1 MRRRSLAIVLALAF
15 LSPPLVSPAQRE
27 ARVWSVGFLAARQVD
42 SLDSDPVYG
51 AFPRGLRDLGY
62 VEGRNVVIQW
72 RSAGGKYER
81 LPGLATELVQ
91 LQVDVIVAAGAPAIS
106 AAQKATTTIPIVM
119 GTTGDPVG
127 SGFIRSL
134 ARPGGNITGLSD
146 LVGDLGSKY
155 LDMLLR
161 TVPKLSHVAVLTNP
175 GNSSHAAILASVE
188 ATARGAGAKVLHVTA
203 RSPQEIESAFS
214 TIVQRGARAA
224 IVTADPLFN
233 QQHRQIAD
241 LAAKHRLP
249 AVSGYRQYV
258 YAGGL
263 MNYGADFADN
273 FRRAAAY
280 VDRILKGARPA
291 DLPVEQATRFQL
303 AVNLKTARALGLTI
317 PPSVLA
323 GADEVIQ

>member
-1 MRRRSLAIVLALAF
+1 MDRRAFVATAAGLLAAPLASF
-15 LSPPLVSPAQRE
+15 AQSQ
-27 ARVWSVGFLAARQVD
+27 AKVWRVGFLAARHVD
-42 SLDSDPVYG
+42 SLDSDTMFG

-62 VEGRNVVIQW
+62 IEGRNLVIEW
-72 RSAGGKYER
+72 RSAEGKYER
-81 LPGLATELVQ
+81 LPDLAAALVQ
-91 LQVDVIVAAGAPAIS
+91 LDVDVIVAAGAPAIG

-127 SGFIRSL
+127 SGFVKSL

-155 LDMLLR
+155 LDMLLG
-161 TVPKLSHVAVLTNP
+161 TVPKLSHVAILTNP
-175 GNSSHAAILASVE
+175 ENSSHAAILTSVQ
-188 ATARGAGAKVLHVTA
+188 AGARGAGARVLHVTA
-203 RSPQEIESAFS
+203 RSPREIENAFS
-214 TIVQRGARAA
+214 TMVQRAARAA

-249 AVSGYRQYV
+249 AISGYRQYV

-263 MNYGADFADN
+263 MNYGPDFTDN

-280 VDRILKGARPA
+280 VDKILKGAKPA
-291 DLPVEQATRFQL
+291 DLPVEQL
-303 AVNLKTARALGLTI
+303 NAVRAGGEPQDRQGAWPHDPAIGARAGR
-317 PPSVLA
+317 
-323 GADEVIQ
+323 